1 MARSPITNAKVQL
14 MVPNMGFSKNVQ
26 TDAWGRFT
34 FNNFDAPDSTVYW
47 VKALSEEGKDK
58 VTLQV
63 DTVVHPVLKTPLL
76 PYRDRVGS
84 GIIKT
89 SYEYLE
95 KADLKALN
103 EQGIRHYF
111 MDEVMVTAPKVE
123 PRTQYESAINVLS
136 IREESIEQSGTQ
148 DVYNLLKQ
156 KVPALSLIEL
166 EGEPGAGA
174 MSMSE
179 FHNVFAFPNQQR
191 PDSEKEKYIT
201 LGVRGDEV
209 SLIVDG
215 SIYRKG
221 MQLAVIKTL
230 LKKDIAQIDVIRSP
244 ASLSYDPMSFG
255 GVIAITTKQGGG
267 KYNAKWHPT
276 NLKTIM
282 PLGFQKPAEFY
293 VPRYDL
299 IVDKESKNPDLRTTI
314 HWQPHLSIQN
324 GKGQIEFYTA
334 DGPVDYS
341 VVIEGVG
348 KDGRLLRVEE
358 KIK

>member
-1 MARSPITNAKVQL
+1 MKISGKVTSNVARSPINNGEGQL
-14 MVPNMGFSKNVQ
+14 MVPNMGFSKNVR

-47 VKALSEEGKDK
+47 VKALSEDGKDK

-123 PRTQYESAINVLS
+123 PLTQYERVANVLS
-136 IREESIEQSGTQ
+136 IKEESIEQSGTQ
-148 DVYNLLKQ
+148 DVYNLFMQ

-191 PDSEKEKYIT
+191 SEGEKEKYIT
-201 LGVRGDEV
+201 LGGRGDEV

-215 SIYRKG
+215 SYH
-221 MQLAVIKTL
+221 A
-230 LKKDIAQIDVIRSP
+230 A
-244 ASLSYDPMSFG
+244 
-255 GVIAITTKQGGG
+255 
-267 KYNAKWHPT
+267 
-276 NLKTIM
+276 
-282 PLGFQKPAEFY
+282 
-293 VPRYDL
+293 L
-299 IVDKESKNPDLRTTI
+299 I
-314 HWQPHLSIQN
+314 
-324 GKGQIEFYTA
+324 
-334 DGPVDYS
+334 
-341 VVIEGVG
+341 
-348 KDGRLLRVEE
+348 
-358 KIK
+358 

>member
-1 MARSPITNAKVQL
+1 
-14 MVPNMGFSKNVQ
+14 
-26 TDAWGRFT
+26 
-34 FNNFDAPDSTVYW
+34 
-47 VKALSEEGKDK
+47 
-58 VTLQV
+58 
-63 DTVVHPVLKTPLL
+63 
-76 PYRDRVGS
+76 
-84 GIIKT
+84 
-89 SYEYLE
+89 
-95 KADLKALN
+95 
-103 EQGIRHYF
+103 

-123 PRTQYESAINVLS
+123 PLTQYERVANVLS

-156 KVPALSLIEL
+156 KVPGLSLIKL
-166 EGEPGAGA
+166 ESEPGAGA
-174 MSMSE
+174 LTMAE
-179 FHNVFAFPNQQR
+179 FQNVFAVR
-191 PDSEKEKYIT
+191 SDEEKDEYIT

-215 SIYRKG
+215 SLFRQG
-221 MQLAVIKTL
+221 MQLAIIKTL
-230 LKKDIAQIDVIRSP
+230 VKNDIAQIDVIRSP
-244 ASLSYDPMSFG
+244 ASLSYDPMSSA

-299 IVDKESKNPDLRTTI
+299 IVDKESKTPDLRTTI
-314 HWQPHLSIQN
+314 HWQPHLKVQD
-324 GKGQIEFYTA
+324 GKANIEFYTA

>member
-1 MARSPITNAKVQL
+1 M
-14 MVPNMGFSKNVQ
+14 
-26 TDAWGRFT
+26 
-34 FNNFDAPDSTVYW
+34 
-47 VKALSEEGKDK
+47 
-58 VTLQV
+58 

-123 PRTQYESAINVLS
+123 PLTQYERVANVLS
-136 IREESIEQSGTQ
+136 IKEESIEQSGTQ
-148 DVYNLLKQ
+148 DVYNLLMQ
-156 KVPALSLIEL
+156 KVPGLSLIKL
-166 EGEPGAGA
+166 ESEPGAGA
-174 MSMSE
+174 LTMAE
-179 FHNVFAFPNQQR
+179 FQNVFAVPS
-191 PDSEKEKYIT
+191 DEEKDEYIT

-215 SIYRKG
+215 SLFRQG

-230 LKKDIAQIDVIRSP
+230 VKKDIAQIDVIRSP
-244 ASLSYDPMSFG
+244 ASLAYDPMSFG